1 MKNVMLHSVDA
12 EKLFTQILS
21 LQDKG
26 QNHNVDEPFSAYLPG
41 ETERCL
47 VEQGGR
53 CWEILVRILHVRR
66 YARNRSHSRGRTR
79 ARSYLRQVQRGN
91 LLQNRHQN
99 ERKL

>member
-1 MKNVMLHSVDA
+1 MLHSVDA

-21 LQDKG
+21 LQDEG

-79 ARSYLRQVQRGN
+79 ARSYLFLEGIYCKIVTKMKEN
-91 LLQNRHQN
+91 F
-99 ERKL
+99 ERRI